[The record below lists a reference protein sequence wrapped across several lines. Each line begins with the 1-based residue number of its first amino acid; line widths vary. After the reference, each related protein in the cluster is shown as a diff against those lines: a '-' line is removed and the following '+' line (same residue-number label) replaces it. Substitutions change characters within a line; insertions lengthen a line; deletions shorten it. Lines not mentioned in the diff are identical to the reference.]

1 MGLFTTDDL
10 VTSWTSSRH
19 GGSIALA
26 LALSR
31 ECIGDLAPGKPHDGQ
46 EFFGK
51 TLPIFAK
58 FTLSSGK
65 LLHSYGQ
72 LQSLMGKSTINGH
85 FQ

>member
-58 FTLSSGK
+58 FSRYPLVNCYIAMDNYN
-65 LLHSYGQ
+65 L
-72 LQSLMGKSTINGH
+72 
-85 FQ
+85 